1 MLRIH
6 RSTRERESGARSVP
20 EAGARGCGA
29 ASSRREE
36 EAGTSVTPLEGAS
49 KRPGR
54 WVRGRGGD
62 VPRAE
67 DLARVMWRWPPSW
80 EEARPAAGT
89 QGRQGR
95 GGDLPRSEGAPIPE
109 SPGGDTPPHPLLG
122 LTALR
127 RNRTAWLDSISHL
140 PAGLF
145 WVQIWG
151 IRSEREEPQ
160 SVSPDLLPDCWLS
173 PSPSSPLCTSS
184 AVTLSSCPQNAIS
197 NSGEVTEGPWA
208 QEGAQGLRPM

>member
-1 MLRIH
+1 MAAELGGGSASCRYP
-6 RSTRERESGARSVP
+6 GQ
-20 EAGARGCGA
+20 AGA
-29 ASSRREE
+29 
-36 EAGTSVTPLEGAS
+36 
-49 KRPGR
+49 
-54 WVRGRGGD
+54 
-62 VPRAE
+62 
-67 DLARVMWRWPPSW
+67 
-80 EEARPAAGT
+80 
-89 QGRQGR
+89 

-184 AVTLSSCPQNAIS
+184 AVTLSSCPQNTIS

-208 QEGAQGLRPM
+208 QEGAQGLRPIRSGEITQPKGLSGVSSQP